1 MNLDEHVN
9 INSISEILEV
19 WFGFFKSTFF
29 VSLSLS
35 LLTFIAKPIFLSL
48 LKSYLQEICAFILMP
63 LSATFSVLAIFIIA
77 LPFSI
82 YYSGQDM
89 TFFWTQTAKVQKLP
103 ILKSAQTAVIT
114 CCAQGGKFVF
124 V

>member
-1 MNLDEHVN
+1 MP
-9 INSISEILEV
+9 
-19 WFGFFKSTFF
+19 
-29 VSLSLS
+29 LSLS

-48 LKSYLQEICAFILMP
+48 LKSYLQEICAIILMP
-63 LSATFSVLAIFIIA
+63 LPAAFSILAIFIIT

-82 YYSGQDM
+82 YYPGQDM
-89 TFFWTQTAKVQKLP
+89 TFFWTQSKTAKVQKLP
-103 ILKSAQTAVIT
+103 IVKSAQTAVIT